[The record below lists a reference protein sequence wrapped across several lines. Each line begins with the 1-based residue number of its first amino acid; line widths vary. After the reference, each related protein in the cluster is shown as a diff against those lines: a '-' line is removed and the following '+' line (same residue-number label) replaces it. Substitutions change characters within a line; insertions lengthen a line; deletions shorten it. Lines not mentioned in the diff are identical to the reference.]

1 MGNGTVYA
9 AEEKENEGNEL
20 EPVHKPPVKKFKC
33 GPVVAAVWE
42 KEITITDR
50 MDGKKKTIAL
60 QSVSFQRRYRDRK
73 TGEWKN
79 STSYPTDNL
88 ADLIMLAHRCAEW
101 IKLKDIT
108 DGSKDFD
115 NSGNY

>member
-9 AEEKENEGNEL
+9 ANEEKENED
-20 EPVHKPPVKKFKC
+20 EPVHNRPIKKFKC
-33 GPVVAAVWE
+33 GPVVAAIWE
-42 KEITITDR
+42 KEITIKDR
-50 MDGKKKTIAL
+50 ADGKLKPIKL

-88 ADLIMLAHRCAEW
+88 SDLIMLAQRCAEW
-101 IKLKDIT
+101 IKMKD
-108 DGSKDFD
+108 DD
-115 NSGNY
+115 NPRDLESAENSNY